1 MNMFWV
7 PSDTIMTLPGESQ
20 THKPFKN
27 RNFQVSTHVQV
38 ELFRGYFYTNLV
50 YMHEN
55 QFH

>member
-38 ELFRGYFYTNLV
+38 VQVVPWILLHKSGI
-50 YMHEN
+50 HA
-55 QFH
+55 